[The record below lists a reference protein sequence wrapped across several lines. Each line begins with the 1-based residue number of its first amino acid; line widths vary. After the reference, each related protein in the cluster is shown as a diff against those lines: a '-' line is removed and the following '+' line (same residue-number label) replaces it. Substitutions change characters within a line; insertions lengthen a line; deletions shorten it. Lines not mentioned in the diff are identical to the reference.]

1 MREFELTF
9 ALDSRIHKK
18 FKKKKSREAMK
29 SSPSSSLYSQEM
41 YEQGLTAVGME
52 VDDTD
57 PLDFLGELERPP
69 LDADFL
75 NSFEDDFDDA
85 DIN

>member
-1 MREFELTF
+1 MRELERTF

-18 FKKKKSREAMK
+18 IKKKKSREAMK
-29 SSPSSSLYSQEM
+29 SSPSSSLYCQEM

-52 VDDTD
+52 VDDTA